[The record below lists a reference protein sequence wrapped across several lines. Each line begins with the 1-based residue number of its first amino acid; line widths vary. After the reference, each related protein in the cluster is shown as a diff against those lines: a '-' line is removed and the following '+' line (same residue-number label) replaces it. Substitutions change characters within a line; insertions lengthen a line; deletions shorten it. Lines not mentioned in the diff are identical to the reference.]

1 MLCNLTYIHVNTR
14 SLKRLKCKLV
24 NLLVIVFSGFF
35 LGGGDKTKKKDI
47 KKNQLEFNIKMSSI
61 CSVKLQASICV
72 TVL

>member
-35 LGGGDKTKKKDI
+35 LGGGIKQKKKDI
-47 KKNQLEFNIKMSSI
+47 KKKPTGI
-61 CSVKLQASICV
+61 
-72 TVL
+72 

>member
-47 KKNQLEFNIKMSSI
+47 KKTNWNLTLKCLLYAVLN
-61 CSVKLQASICV
+61 CKLPFV
-72 TVL
+72 